1 MTTEVSVS
9 RDVAAPA
16 EVVWAMI
23 SDVTR
28 MGEWSPETTACT
40 WKGDATGPVVGAR
53 FVGRN
58 RNGRRQWSTACE
70 VVAAD
75 PGRSFAF
82 DVTVG
87 PLKVARWEY
96 RLEPTDDGCRVTET
110 WTDQRGA
117 IAKLAG
123 GPASG
128 VKDRVEHNR
137 AGMAHTLGRLAAAAE
152 AGAGGSAAADP

>member
-1 MTTEVSVS
+1 MSTEVSVH

-16 EVVWAMI
+16 DVVWALV

-28 MGEWSPETTACT
+28 MGEWSPETTACS
-40 WKGDATGPVVGAR
+40 WKGGATGPAVGAR

-58 RNGRRQWSTACE
+58 RNGRRQWSTGCQ

-82 DVTVG
+82 EVTVG
-87 PLKVARWEY
+87 PLKVARWSY
-96 RLEPTDDGCRVTET
+96 RMEPTDQGCRVTET

-128 VKDRVEHNR
+128 VKDREAHNR
-137 AGMAHTLGRLAAAAE
+137 AGMEQTLERLAAAAE
-152 AGAGGSAAADP
+152 AAAADAT